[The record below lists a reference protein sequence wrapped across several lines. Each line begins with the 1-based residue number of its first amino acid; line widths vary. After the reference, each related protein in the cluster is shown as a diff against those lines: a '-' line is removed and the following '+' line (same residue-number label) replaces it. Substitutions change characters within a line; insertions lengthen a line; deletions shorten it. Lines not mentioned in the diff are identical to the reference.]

1 MDFSRP
7 SSTKQMN
14 IAQNIQ
20 IEIWKYKYFATKQMN
35 IIQNIQIE
43 IWKYKYFASAFLY

>member
-1 MDFSRP
+1 
-7 SSTKQMN
+7 MN

-20 IEIWKYKYFATKQMN
+20 IEIWKYTYFATKQMN
-35 IIQNIQIE
+35 IVQNIQIE